1 MEMAAD
7 RLYKEKKI
15 RGFCHLSTGQEA
27 VAIGIEHSLTK
38 EDDIITAYRC
48 HGFALMRGASVKSI
62 IGELL
67 ERRQIRLPRLRGAF
81 GPQGGAEKFHL
92 FILYAPTMGYY
103 EGQ

>member
-1 MEMAAD
+1 MID
-7 RLYKEKKI
+7 
-15 RGFCHLSTGQEA
+15 
-27 VAIGIEHSLTK
+27 
-38 EDDIITAYRC
+38 
-48 HGFALMRGASVKSI
+48 SVDFWSIFRYPI